1 MKSKQTTTH
10 MTITVPLDLKR
21 EMEEHPEINWSRIA
35 TKAFQRRLEA
45 EKVLGL
51 FAEPKISDEEAI
63 RRGLKLRH
71 KLLEKTR

>member
-1 MKSKQTTTH
+1 

-21 EMEEHPEINWSRIA
+21 EMQEHHEINWSRIA
-35 TKAFQRRLEA
+35 TKAFQGRLEA

-51 FAEPKISDEEAI
+51 FVEPEISDEEAI
-63 RRGLKLRH
+63 QRGLKLRH

>member
-1 MKSKQTTTH
+1 MKSKETSTH

-21 EMEEHPEINWSRIA
+21 EMETHPEINWSRIA
-35 TKAFQRRLEA
+35 TKAFQGRLEA

-51 FAEPKISDEEAI
+51 FAEPEISDEEAI
-63 RRGLKLRH
+63 QRGLKLRH